1 MKFLKLAILLGVFGV
16 LFTNCLGDN
25 RGDNV
30 IYGFLVTTKIEQKDI
45 KPVGE
50 QSKLNITYTTTNTC
64 QAFVQIRSSKK
75 RK

>member
-1 MKFLKLAILLGVFGV
+1 MLSMV
-16 LFTNCLGDN
+16 
-25 RGDNV
+25 
-30 IYGFLVTTKIEQKDI
+30 LVTTKIEQKDI

-64 QAFVQIRSSKK
+64 QAFVRSVAK

>member
-30 IYGFLVTTKIEQKDI
+30 E
-45 KPVGE
+45 
-50 QSKLNITYTTTNTC
+50 LNL
-64 QAFVQIRSSKK
+64 R
-75 RK
+75 